1 MKSGSPSRTT
11 AAHKTQTK
19 IPGLVLSR
27 LPLLSLLLLFLP
39 KLLRG
44 TRDRWVAQ
52 VSFIIIYSTGLA
64 PFPRLSAPPH
74 SSQQTS
80 HYSSPIWFSLMHP
93 APLGLEGADVAEA
106 SSVCIWSC
114 ISVCIM
120 IALLPGVLERVRRDR
135 ALLLLIVPRWPGRVW
150 FPDLIYLLDEP
161 PLELPIR
168 RDLLSQAGGSIFHL
182 QPELWKLW
190 AWPLRGLSS

>member
-64 PFPRLSAPPH
+64 SFPRLSAPPH
-74 SSQQTS
+74 SSHT
-80 HYSSPIWFSLMHP
+80 PITP
-93 APLGLEGADVAEA
+93 RRPGGTRA
-106 SSVCIWSC
+106 SSSGTQRNLRMKYK
-114 ISVCIM
+114 S
-120 IALLPGVLERVRRDR
+120 
-135 ALLLLIVPRWPGRVW
+135 GRVSTKAI
-150 FPDLIYLLDEP
+150 FFFIVLKGSVFFMLSTRAFFLGTENLRMLALITVT
-161 PLELPIR
+161 
-168 RDLLSQAGGSIFHL
+168 F
-182 QPELWKLW
+182 
-190 AWPLRGLSS
+190 

>member
-19 IPGLVLSR
+19 NPGLVLSR

-74 SSQQTS
+74 SSQYAFDSNHSKKTILLLDLHVQR
-80 HYSSPIWFSLMHP
+80 LL
-93 APLGLEGADVAEA
+93 AEKNLLGLLMALEFEIETPNLLWYMLGQSSIGVPYFITFPQAVIWATTDKEEENLTDKAE
-106 SSVCIWSC
+106 
-114 ISVCIM
+114 
-120 IALLPGVLERVRRDR
+120 
-135 ALLLLIVPRWPGRVW
+135 
-150 FPDLIYLLDEP
+150 FN
-161 PLELPIR
+161 
-168 RDLLSQAGGSIFHL
+168 
-182 QPELWKLW
+182 
-190 AWPLRGLSS
+190 